1 MTVSEEQDLKRICLN
16 EIEDLRSCLCKLDK
30 SRSLE
35 LSITKLD
42 ECFMWLLADLEG
54 KYSQKGVIMAIFG
67 NPYDGKLDN
76 LNYYDQFLQAM
87 RIDLAGELEAQF
99 LYQAHLMILDP
110 DSYQYKVLDDILR
123 EEKVHAEEIQ
133 YIIARMQDEGV
144 AIRREA
150 VQEVKDFIEGKEPE
164 RKIG

>member
-1 MTVSEEQDLKRICLN
+1 
-16 EIEDLRSCLCKLDK
+16 
-30 SRSLE
+30 
-35 LSITKLD
+35 
-42 ECFMWLLADLEG
+42 
-54 KYSQKGVIMAIFG
+54 MAIFG
-67 NPYDGKLDN
+67 NPYDGKLNN